1 MRKRII
7 VLFLVLFYAIGGSL
21 FALGVSEYPIQH
33 NVYGQL
39 ALALPRDYG
48 ACITVGAGYE
58 GALNENWSLGGY
70 LGMIAGGEIAGA
82 DLLFNVKYYIQN
94 SALENF
100 FIGANI
106 GLSIFGEQNV
116 TGTLVDFV
124 VGLKAGYKFN
134 FNSFT
139 VEPFVGYDLLA
150 GDGIGGRFNVGVAL
164 GYGWIPPPPPEP
176 PEPPKGDDPPPP
188 PRDGIYVGIVTFGPN
203 AEAITSEPIY
213 LDAAGL
219 ARINDLLDTKYQ
231 RDDSIGTALFY
242 AAHLGLAEMKR
253 NESKLP
259 ELKHVAMIT
268 LTDGLDVSS
277 TGLSLRSVD
286 DPGNTASFAGGDL
299 SRYQNF
305 VKGEIDNRRINGT
318 GISAYIAV
326 GGDDINSHVVRTA
339 SESLSSEINDEYIR
353 SPNSTTELEAMY
365 TEIAARVVSDLTIS
379 NFTVLTPEYPR
390 GTRVRMTFN
399 TEIDRQE
406 AQSAQMYLEGE
417 VTIRDGQYY
426 LTNIVYNGISSS
438 AGAQLRGE
446 RQRGAVLYEFQDFYG
461 YDITRSEAL
470 LRRELRQWYMNTGET
485 EWQYNIEYGMAP
497 VSIPNKVRNNTLVYL
512 ILDKSPSVSFDI
524 VEVRNA
530 TKRFVNLLYIYNQQE
545 NRQEQ

>member
-512 ILDKSPSVSFDI
+512 ILDKSPSVQYD
-524 VEVRNA
+524 VAELRNA
-530 TKRFVNLLYIYNQQE
+530 TKRFINLLYIYNQQE